1 MKRVLAAAAL
11 IAVVGG
17 AAATGAA
24 ATVSAGSAE
33 GSGRPL
39 STTLTPG
46 AEVAP
51 FVGKVG
57 ASGSVSL
64 RFNPGQGTVCV
75 DLETTNFNLK
85 LAHIH
90 KAPAGQNGG
99 VVVDF
104 TKLIDGSGVDGCVA
118 ADRDLIREIIRDP
131 QNFYVNL
138 HEGVPPGPAF
148 FSSIR
153 GQLGR

>member
-1 MKRVLAAAAL
+1 MRRVLAAAAI

-17 AAATGAA
+17 AAATFG
-24 ATVSAGSAE
+24 AGSAE
-33 GSGRPL
+33 ASGRPL
-39 STTLTPG
+39 ATTLTAG
-46 AEVAP
+46 TEVAP
-51 FVGKVG
+51 FIGKAG

-64 RFNPGQGTVCV
+64 RFNPGQGSVCV
-75 DLETTNFNLK
+75 DLQTDNFDLV

-104 TKLIDGSGVDGCVA
+104 TGLIEGDAADGCVA
-118 ADRDLIREIIRDP
+118 ADRDLILDIIRDP
-131 QNFYVNL
+131 QDYYVNL
-138 HEGVPPGPAF
+138 HEGVPPAPAF

>member
-1 MKRVLAAAAL
+1 MKRLLAAAAL
-11 IAVVGG
+11 VAVIGGVG
-17 AAATGAA
+17 
-24 ATVSAGSAE
+24 ATVGAGPVE

-51 FVGKVG
+51 FIGKVG

-75 DLETTNFNLK
+75 DLETDGFNLV

-90 KAPAGQNGG
+90 KGTVGMNGG

-104 TKLIDGSGVDGCVA
+104 TGLIDGDGADGCVA

-131 QNFYVNL
+131 QDYYVNL
-138 HEGVPPGPAF
+138 HEGVPPAMAF
-148 FSSIR
+148 FSGIR